1 MRSRNQVSAA
11 RSWTGF
17 LDGPQTLGRGPIF
30 WAVVALLVGIL
41 FMMPEM
47 VSRYQVITL
56 SNFLISGLLAL
67 SLCLIWGYCGILS
80 LGQSAFFCIGGYAY
94 GILAINLI
102 GSQGNTHIA
111 LLGGILVP
119 CLAAVFIGIVL
130 FYSRLRGVTVAIVML
145 VLSLLLGLFMRQ
157 TADPFYTIGAAAL
170 GGMNGLRPAAPS
182 DPLLPSLIFGFGD
195 SLLELDGRSI
205 GFYYFVLAVVV
216 AVFLA
221 LRWFVNST
229 WGYVF
234 LGVREDP
241 ERTEAFGYDV
251 RLVQLVAFSISAAL
265 AGLSGTL
272 YTAWGTYIH
281 PDGFSVAP
289 NILVVIWVAVGGR
302 KDPGSALLGAIVLN
316 WLSLWMTRY
325 GEYSM
330 LVLGAILVATMLI
343 TPDGIFYT
351 AGKAIERWFRRGRK
365 ARAPVPAED
374 KEHRHAL

>member
-1 MRSRNQVSAA
+1 MASRKPRVA
-11 RSWTGF
+11 RSLTAY
-17 LDGPQTLGRGPIF
+17 LDGPQTLGRGPLF
-30 WAVVALLVGIL
+30 WGVVAALIVLLFL
-41 FMMPEM
+41 APEF
-47 VSRYQVITL
+47 VSRYQLISF

-94 GILAINLI
+94 GVLAINLI
-102 GSQGNTHIA
+102 NTQGNTHIA

-119 CLAAVFIGIVL
+119 CIAAIIIGAVL
-130 FYSRLRGVTVAIVML
+130 FYSRIRGVTIAILML

-170 GGMNGLRPAAPS
+170 GGMNGLRPASPS
-182 DPLLPSLIFGFGD
+182 DPLLPSLIFGFGGNVV
-195 SLLELDGRSI
+195 ELDGRSVA
-205 GFYYFVLAVVV
+205 FYYFILATVV

-251 RLVQLVAFSISAAL
+251 RLVQLVAFAISAAL

-302 KDPGSALLGAIVLN
+302 KDLGSALLGSLLLN
-316 WLSLWMTRY
+316 WLSLWLTQY

-330 LVLGAILVATMLI
+330 LALGAILIGTMLI
-343 TPDGIFYT
+343 TPDGLFYSIGKMIEDRIGRSRGRT
-351 AGKAIERWFRRGRK
+351 AGRR
-365 ARAPVPAED
+365 AQDEEQHHVA
-374 KEHRHAL
+374 

>member
-1 MRSRNQVSAA
+1 MASANAAKAA
-11 RSWTGF
+11 RSITWF
-17 LDGPQTLGRGPIF
+17 LDGPQTLGRGPVY
-30 WAVVALLVGIL
+30 WAVVAVVVLVL
-41 FMMPEM
+41 ALVPEF
-47 VSRYQVITL
+47 VSRYQLITF
-56 SNFLISGLLAL
+56 SNFLIYGLLAL

-94 GILAINLI
+94 GVIAINLI
-102 GSQGNTHIA
+102 SSQGNTHIA
-111 LLGGILVP
+111 VLGGMLVP
-119 CLAAVFIGIVL
+119 CLLALIIGGVL
-130 FYSRLRGVTVAIVML
+130 FFSRIRGVTVAIVML
-145 VLSLLLGLFMRQ
+145 VFSLLLGLFMRQ

-170 GGMNGLRPAAPS
+170 GGMNGLRPASPS
-182 DPLLPSLIFGFGD
+182 DPLLPSLIFGFGE
-195 SLLELDGRSI
+195 SVIELDGRSI
-205 GFYYFVLAVVV
+205 GFYYFALGVVV

-251 RLVQLVAFSISAAL
+251 RLAQLVAFLISAAL

-302 KDPGSALLGAIVLN
+302 KDLGSALLGSLVLN
-316 WLSLWMTRY
+316 WLSLWLTKY
-325 GEYSM
+325 GEFSM
-330 LVLGAILVATMLI
+330 FVLGVILVASMLI
-343 TPDGIFYT
+343 TPEGVFYT
-351 AGKAIERWFRRGRK
+351 LGRK
-365 ARAPVPAED
+365 INRLRKRPKIAESTARAGGGG
-374 KEHRHAL
+374 

>member
-1 MRSRNQVSAA
+1 VPARKFHVVRSITAH
-11 RSWTGF
+11 
-17 LDGPQTLGRGPIF
+17 LDGPQTLGRGPLF
-30 WAVVALLVGIL
+30 WGFVLGVVALLFL
-41 FMMPEM
+41 APEF
-47 VSRYQVITL
+47 VSRYQLISF

-94 GILAINLI
+94 GVLAINLI
-102 GSQGNTHIA
+102 STQGNTHIA

-119 CLAAVFIGIVL
+119 CMVAILIGAVL
-130 FYSRLRGVTVAIVML
+130 FYSRIRGVTIAILML

-170 GGMNGLRPAAPS
+170 GGMNGLRPASPS
-182 DPLLPSLIFGFGD
+182 DPLLPSLIFGFGGNV
-195 SLLELDGRSI
+195 LELDGRSI
-205 GFYYFVLAVVV
+205 AFYYFVLAVVV
-216 AVFLA
+216 MVFLA

-234 LGVREDP
+234 LGVRDDP

-251 RLVQLVAFSISAAL
+251 RLVQLVAFAISAAL

-302 KDPGSALLGAIVLN
+302 KDLGSALLGSLLLN
-316 WLSLWMTRY
+316 WLSLWLTQY

-330 LVLGAILVATMLI
+330 LVLGAILVATMLV
-343 TPDGIFYT
+343 TPDGLFYSL
-351 AGKAIERWFRRGRK
+351 GKALEGRFGR
-365 ARAPVPAED
+365 ARKPAT
-374 KEHRHAL
+374 HALTQKEEQHHAA

>member
-1 MRSRNQVSAA
+1 MGSSRQSYASRSI
-11 RSWTGF
+11 TGF
-17 LDGPQTLGRGPIF
+17 LDGPQTLGRGPVF
-30 WAVVALLVGIL
+30 WGLFLALVIIL
-41 FMMPEM
+41 FLMPHLA
-47 VSRYQVITL
+47 SRYQLISF

-94 GILAINLI
+94 GVLAINLI

-111 LLGGILVP
+111 LLGGVLIP
-119 CLAAVFIGIVL
+119 CLAAVAIGAVL
-130 FYSRLRGVTVAIVML
+130 FYSRIRGVTVAILML

-170 GGMNGLRPAAPS
+170 GGMNGLRPASPD

-195 SLLELDGRSI
+195 NLLELDGRSV
-205 GFYYFVLAVVV
+205 GFYYFVLGVVI
-216 AVFLA
+216 AVFLV

-251 RLVQLVAFSISAAL
+251 RLVQLVAFAISAAL

-281 PDGFSVAP
+281 PDGFSVGP

-302 KDPGSALLGAIVLN
+302 KDLGSALLGSLLLN
-316 WLSLWMTRY
+316 WLSLWLTKY
-325 GEYSM
+325 GEFSL
-330 LVLGAILVATMLI
+330 LVLGGVLIATMLI
-343 TPDGIFYT
+343 TPDGLFYSIGMKI
-351 AGKAIERWFRRGRK
+351 GKLSNGLRFRRASVLIGDDGSK
-365 ARAPVPAED
+365 HAE
-374 KEHRHAL
+374 

>member
-1 MRSRNQVSAA
+1 MT
-11 RSWTGF
+11 WF
-17 LDGPQTLGRGPIF
+17 LDGPQTLGRGPVY
-30 WAVVALLVGIL
+30 WAAVAVVVVVLALA
-41 FMMPEM
+41 PEF
-47 VSRYQVITL
+47 VSRYQLITF
-56 SNFLISGLLAL
+56 SNFLIYGLLAL

-94 GILAINLI
+94 GIIAINLI
-102 GSQGNTHIA
+102 SSQGNTHIA
-111 LLGGILVP
+111 VLGGMLVP
-119 CLAAVFIGIVL
+119 CLLALIIGGVL
-130 FYSRLRGVTVAIVML
+130 FFSRIRGVTVAIVML

-170 GGMNGLRPAAPS
+170 GGMNGLRPASPS

-195 SLLELDGRSI
+195 SVIELDGRSV
-205 GFYYFVLAVVV
+205 GFYYFALGVVV
-216 AVFLA
+216 FVFLA

-251 RLVQLVAFSISAAL
+251 RLAQLVAFLISAAL

-302 KDPGSALLGAIVLN
+302 KDLGSALLGSLVLN
-316 WLSLWMTRY
+316 WLSLWLTKY

-330 LVLGAILVATMLI
+330 FVLGVILVASMLI
-343 TPDGIFYT
+343 TPEGVFYT
-351 AGKAIERWFRRGRK
+351 LGRK
-365 ARAPVPAED
+365 IDRLRKRPKIVESTARAGGGG
-374 KEHRHAL
+374 

>member
-1 MRSRNQVSAA
+1 MASANPA
-11 RSWTGF
+11 GTVKSVTRF
-17 LDGPQTLGRGPIF
+17 LDGPQTLGSGPVF
-30 WAVVALLVGIL
+30 WAVVAVLVAAL
-41 FMMPEM
+41 FLMPQF
-47 VSRYQVITL
+47 VSRYQLITF
-56 SNFLISGLLAL
+56 SNFLIYGLLAL

-94 GILAINLI
+94 GVTAINFI

-111 LLGGILVP
+111 VLAGILVP
-119 CLAAVFIGIVL
+119 CFLAMIIGGVL
-130 FYSRLRGVTVAIVML
+130 FFSRIRGVTVAIVML
-145 VLSLLLGLFMRQ
+145 VFSLLLGLFMRQ

-170 GGMNGLRPAAPS
+170 GGMNGLRPASPS
-182 DPLLPSLIFGFGD
+182 DPLLPSLIFGFG
-195 SLLELDGRSI
+195 ENVIEFDGRSVE
-205 GFYYFVLAVVV
+205 FYYFALAVVV
-216 AVFLA
+216 VVFLA

-251 RLVQLVAFSISAAL
+251 RLAQLVAFTISAGL

-302 KDPGSALLGAIVLN
+302 KDLGSALLGSLVLN
-316 WLSLWMTRY
+316 WLSLWLTKY

-330 LVLGAILVATMLI
+330 FVLGVVLVISMLI
-343 TPDGIFYT
+343 TPEGVFYSLGRKIDRMRRQPKLVEAT
-351 AGKAIERWFRRGRK
+351 SGYVGRGR
-365 ARAPVPAED
+365 
-374 KEHRHAL
+374 

>member
-1 MRSRNQVSAA
+1 MAAPPRPRAA
-11 RSWTGF
+11 RSITACF
-17 LDGPQTLGRGPIF
+17 DGPQTLGRGPLF
-30 WAVVALLVGIL
+30 WICVAGLVALMALV
-41 FMMPEM
+41 PEF
-47 VSRYQVITL
+47 VSRYQLISF

-94 GILAINLI
+94 GVLAINLI
-102 GSQGNTHIA
+102 STQGNTHVA

-119 CLAAVFIGIVL
+119 CLAAIVIGAVL
-130 FYSRLRGVTVAIVML
+130 FYSRIRGVTIAILML

-170 GGMNGLRPAAPS
+170 GGMNGLRPASPS
-182 DPLLPSLIFGFGD
+182 DPLLPSLIFGFGGNV
-195 SLLELDGRSI
+195 LELDGRSVA
-205 GFYYFVLAVVV
+205 FYYFMLAVVV
-216 AVFLA
+216 VVFLA

-251 RLVQLVAFSISAAL
+251 RLVQLVAFAISAAL

-272 YTAWGTYIH
+272 YTAWGTFIH

-302 KDPGSALLGAIVLN
+302 KDLGSALLGAFVLN
-316 WLSLWMTRY
+316 WLSLWLTQY

-330 LVLGAILVATMLI
+330 FVLGAILIASMLVA
-343 TPDGIFYT
+343 PDGVFYT
-351 AGKAIERWFRRGRK
+351 LGKAIEKRFGRLRGRT
-365 ARAPVPAED
+365 APVRAPD
-374 KEHRHAL
+374 KERRHAV

>member
-1 MRSRNQVSAA
+1 MPLSLNVDNLYRLTSR
-11 RSWTGF
+11 
-17 LDGPQTLGRGPIF
+17 LDGPQTLGRGPWFWGPLLGLMIF
-30 WAVVALLVGIL
+30 LY
-41 FMMPEM
+41 FMPEV
-47 VSRYQVITL
+47 VSRYQLISY
-56 SNFLISGLLAL
+56 SNFLISGLLGL

-94 GILAINLI
+94 GIIAMNLI
-102 GSQGNTHIA
+102 ASHGNTHVA

-119 CLAAVFIGIVL
+119 VFVAALLGLIM
-130 FYSRLRGVTVAIVML
+130 FYSRIRGVTVAILML
-145 VLSLLLGLFMRQ
+145 VVSLLFGLFMRQ

-195 SLLELDGRSI
+195 AVQEFDGRSV
-205 GFYYFVLAVVV
+205 GFYYLVLSIVI

-221 LRWFVNST
+221 LRWLVNSS

-241 ERTEAFGYDV
+241 ERTETFGYDV
-251 RLVQLVAFSISAAL
+251 RLVQLCAFAISAGL

-272 YTAWGTYIH
+272 YTAWGTFIH
-281 PDGFSVAP
+281 PDGFSVVP

-302 KDPGSALLGAIVLN
+302 KDLGAALLGALFLN
-316 WLSLWMTRY
+316 WLSLWLTQY

-330 LVLGAILVATMLI
+330 LVLGGVLIVSMLI
-343 TPDGIFYT
+343 TPEGFFYSL
-351 AGKAIERWFRRGRK
+351 GKLIERWVKRLQGEPAPLDK
-365 ARAPVPAED
+365 AGETRSA
-374 KEHRHAL
+374 H